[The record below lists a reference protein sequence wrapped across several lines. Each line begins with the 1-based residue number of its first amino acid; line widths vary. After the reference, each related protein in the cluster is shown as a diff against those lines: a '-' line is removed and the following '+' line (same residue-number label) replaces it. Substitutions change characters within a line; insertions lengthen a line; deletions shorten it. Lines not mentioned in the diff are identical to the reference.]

1 MVVYTGVFETEDKAK
16 EAFDRL
22 TGFGLGTKELFMITP
37 AEGASKVKEILG
49 SGRNIEFRA
58 MTNRMKAALEAGRT
72 LVGAR
77 PQLFVARR
85 VNETFE
91 TVGAAKVLT
100 HSDSTPRFFSEVLGL
115 PSLLIRGRPRV
126 TLWRRPVTEALGKT
140 MLYKRP
146 VTETLGKRMLMNSK
160 PITESWLGK
169 RMLMQSKPITESWLG
184 KRMLMKSKPIT
195 ESWLGKKMLM
205 KSKPITERLG
215 KTMVYSEITERR

>member
-1 MVVYTGVFETEDKAK
+1 MVVYTGVFETEDRAK

-22 TGFGLGTKELFMITP
+22 TEVGFGAKNLFMITP
-37 AEGASKVKEILG
+37 AEGASKAKEILG
-49 SGRNIEFRA
+49 SGLNVEFRA
-58 MTNRMKAALEAGRT
+58 MANRMKAALEAGRT

-77 PQLFVARR
+77 PELFTARR
-85 VNETFE
+85 VEEAFTSAS
-91 TVGAAKVLT
+91 AAKVIT
-100 HSDSTPRFFSEVLGL
+100 HSDATPRFFSQVLGIQ
-115 PSLLIRGRPRV
+115 SLIIRGRPRV
-126 TLWRRPVTEALGKT
+126 TIWRRPVTEALGKT

-146 VTETLGKRMLMNSK
+146 VTETLGKRMLMASK

-169 RMLMQSKPITESWLG
+169 KMLLPSKPITESWLG

-215 KTMVYSEITERR
+215 KTMVYSEINERR